1 MAERNGR
8 KHVET
13 LVYYV
18 SCAFICGFAEL
29 GTSFVLL
36 IAALVWA
43 GIFTP

>member
-1 MAERNGR
+1 MAERTGL

-18 SCAFICGFAEL
+18 SCAFICEFAAL
-29 GTSFVLL
+29 GTSFTLL

-43 GIFTP
+43 EIFTP